1 MRTQPYDLPILDYLA
16 PIVQVYVS
24 LKAHPLTAPL
34 AADIAPLQDEWKAVL
49 VKEVDLEE
57 KVAEADALVLLA
69 DFELD
74 ALFLAIVNALLTLV
88 HNDRTHVHYTR
99 FLGNDRPSDVRDPI
113 LGEELE
119 RLRSWPPGLATVPSD
134 EVKKQGAAL
143 ATFVPKAD
151 AAVEAQRK
159 ATQELTDFT
168 ELGARKTLVDH
179 LNATSKLVYGKL
191 SELMHTPAGQVLPP
205 DFLER
210 CFPPESRVR
219 HPTIKGEERI
229 IERLEKNLVRHKAA
243 LEKLKKKKEESEAAR
258 KAAEKTARKNEAD
271 KLKKEAE
278 ELLAKAA
285 ELEEEPDA

>member
-1 MRTQPYDLPILDYLA
+1 MRTLPYDLQTFEYLTPIMQA
-16 PIVQVYVS
+16 SVS
-24 LKAHPLTAPL
+24 LKAHPITAPL
-34 AADIAPLQDEWKAVL
+34 AADIAPLQDEWKTVIL
-49 VKEVDLEE
+49 KEVELQE

-74 ALFLAIVNALLTLV
+74 ALFTAIVNALLTV
-88 HNDRTHVHYTR
+88 VNNDRTHPLFVR

-119 RLRSWPPGLATVPSD
+119 RLRTWPPGLATVSSD

-159 ATQELTDFT
+159 ATQELTDFS
-168 ELGARKTLVDH
+168 EIGARKAFVDR
-179 LNATSKLVYGKL
+179 LNATSKLVYGKV
-191 SELMHTPAGQVLPP
+191 SELMHTPAGQSLPP

-210 CFPPESRVR
+210 CFPPEARVR

-229 IERLEKNLVRHKAA
+229 IERLENTLARHKAT

-258 KAAEKTARKNEAD
+258 KAAEKNARKNEAD

-278 ELLAKAA
+278 ALLAKAA